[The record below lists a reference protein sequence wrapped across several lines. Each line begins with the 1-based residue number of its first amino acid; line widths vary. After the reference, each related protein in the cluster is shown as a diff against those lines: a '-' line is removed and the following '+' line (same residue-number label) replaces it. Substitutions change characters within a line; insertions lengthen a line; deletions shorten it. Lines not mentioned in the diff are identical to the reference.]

1 MAVVEVAMRVIL
13 AAVEASATGNIS
25 AVSMCITI

>member
-1 MAVVEVAMRVIL
+1 MAVVEVAMRAIL
-13 AAVEASATGNIS
+13 AAVEASATGNFS